1 MSNVIL
7 AGIRLK
13 SQDEK
18 EFAEAMDECRSLCD
32 ACGLNI
38 VGEITQNSSSV
49 DLKTAFRSGKL
60 QELAAL
66 VLETKAD
73 QVIFYNP
80 LRIQTSQRISETCG
94 GVEVL
99 DRTALILH
107 IFSLR
112 AKSRQAKLQ
121 TEMARLQYDLPRV
134 LNDHDEGGH
143 ERGGAVTNRG
153 GGEMRSEII
162 ARKYQAR
169 ITDLKEELAKIEVR
183 RGQDERR
190 RSKTLLKRAALVG
203 YTNAGKSSFMN
214 AMLKRCGEPGSEV
227 YEKDMLFATLDT
239 SVRKCKEGNQEYLL
253 YDTVGFVSDLPHM
266 LVEAFKS
273 TLDAARDADL
283 LIHIVD
289 VSDENWQKKQEI
301 TMDTLKEIGAD
312 KIPLLR
318 VYNKIDL
325 VEEKNYEGLGLSC
338 LSGQGLDEV
347 SQAMIEKLYPMQKSI
362 TCLLPYDKM
371 AMFDAYRKFL
381 QMKILEQEEFGM
393 LMEISGPEKYVEP
406 FRRYSIIQKE
416 G

>member
-1 MSNVIL
+1 MSEIVL

-13 SQDEK
+13 SQSEE
-18 EFAEAMDECRSLCD
+18 EFVSAMAECRDLCD
-32 ACGLNI
+32 ACGLEI

-49 DLKTAFRSGKL
+49 DLKTAFRSGKVE
-60 QELAAL
+60 ELVAL
-66 VLETKAD
+66 VHETNAS
-73 QVIFYNP
+73 QVVFYNA
-80 LRIQTSQRISETCG
+80 LRIQTAGRLSEAC
-94 GVEVL
+94 GVEVI

-107 IFSLR
+107 IFSMR

-134 LNDHDEGGH
+134 LNDHDESGH

-214 AMLKRCGEPGSEV
+214 AMLKKCGEPGSEV
-227 YEKDMLFATLDT
+227 LEQDMLFATLDT
-239 SVRKCKEGNQEYLL
+239 SVRKCKEGNQEFLL

-266 LVEAFKS
+266 LIEAFKS

-283 LIHIVD
+283 LIHVVD
-289 VSDENWQKKQEI
+289 VSDPAWQKKREI
-301 TMDTLKEIGAD
+301 TLQTLHEIGAD
-312 KIPLLR
+312 KIPMLQ
-318 VYNKIDL
+318 VMNKVDL
-325 VEEKNYEGLGLSC
+325 VPEKHFDGLFMSC
-338 LSGQGLDEV
+338 LTGDGLENV
-347 SQAMIEKLYPMQKSI
+347 SKTMIEMLYPKQNSI
-362 TCLLPYDKM
+362 TCMLPYDKM

-381 QMKILEQEEFGM
+381 QMDILEQNEDGM
-393 LMEISGPEKYVEP
+393 LIQICGPENYVKP
-406 FRRYSIIQKE
+406 FRMYSISEKE

>member
-1 MSNVIL
+1 MSEIIL

-13 SQDEK
+13 SQSEE
-18 EFAEAMDECRSLCD
+18 EFNAAMDECRALCD
-32 ACGLNI
+32 ACGLTI
-38 VGEITQNSSSV
+38 VGEMTQNSSSI

-60 QELAAL
+60 QELSSL
-66 VLETKAD
+66 VHETNAD
-73 QVIFYNP
+73 QVVFYNP
-80 LRIQTSQRISETCG
+80 LRIQTSQRISEMCG
-94 GVEVL
+94 GVDVI

-107 IFSLR
+107 IFSMR
-112 AKSRQAKLQ
+112 AKTRQAKLQ

-134 LNDHDEGGH
+134 LSDHDEGGH

-169 ITDLKEELAKIEVR
+169 ITDLKEELAKIETR

-227 YEKDMLFATLDT
+227 LEQDMLFATLDT
-239 SVRKCKEGNQEYLL
+239 SVRKCREGNQEYLL

-283 LIHIVD
+283 LIHVVD
-289 VSDENWQKKQEI
+289 VSDPAWQKKQEI
-301 TMDTLKEIGAD
+301 TIDTLREIGAD
-312 KIPLLR
+312 KIPVMR

-325 VEEKNYEGLGLSC
+325 VQDAKYEGFGISC
-338 LSGQGLDEV
+338 LTGQGIDEV
-347 SQAMIEKLYPMQKSI
+347 SHAMIEELYPKQKSF

-381 QMKILEQEEFGM
+381 QMNILEQNEEGM

-406 FRRYSIIQKE
+406 FRIYSIGKKE